1 MIRRPPRSTL
11 FPYTTLFRSPSG
23 ILSWTPE
30 KNVRHKGESSNDC
43 RAQDIYYR
51 WTVVRWVGSA
61 ASLVRVLGMLQRE
74 LDGKLQRG
82 HFQPELPASACCN
95 RRNRGNWRNRGH
107 WRNRGYGRRRRP
119 ERWFL

>member
-1 MIRRPPRSTL
+1 MDA
-11 FPYTTLFRSPSG
+11 G
-23 ILSWTPE
+23 

-82 HFQPELPASACCN
+82 DCQPDLPASACCKRGTRGN
-95 RRNRGNWRNRGH
+95 RRTRGNKPLLKVLAGN
-107 WRNRGYGRRRRP
+107 GRVVISHQAP
-119 ERWFL
+119 

>member
-1 MIRRPPRSTL
+1 MDA
-11 FPYTTLFRSPSG
+11 G
-23 ILSWTPE
+23 

-95 RRNRGNWRNRGH
+95 RGNRGN
-107 WRNRGYGRRRRP
+107 RRPRRP
-119 ERWFL
+119 ERWFWRPRRQPLRQCAGTGAILL